1 MDKFLISVE
10 KNDDGFYYAFFSD
23 GTVVDLDTA
32 DYADAVCAADLLE
45 IEKV

>member
-10 KNDDGFYYAFFSD
+10 KNEDGFYYAFFSD
-23 GTVVDLDTA
+23 GSVVDLGTV

-45 IEKV
+45 IENV

>member
-23 GTVVDLDTA
+23 GSMIDLDT
-32 DYADAVCAADLLE
+32 DNYADAICAADLLE
-45 IEKV
+45 IA